1 MMASFASC
9 SRCSIRAESRSSRA
23 LQIVAPSYPLNSLTV
38 VGRIMRHGSLRSIMV
53 LRLLRRMR
61 GTSSNSST
69 DVHPGVIVLRESGL
83 SRDEQWDRIRP
94 VIEHIKDSGDD
105 DFLLNKLIEIG
116 RRALGGA
123 RHSVVI
129 ICIGRARSFDLNRS
143 RRLVV
148 AW

>member
-1 MMASFASC
+1 
-9 SRCSIRAESRSSRA
+9 
-23 LQIVAPSYPLNSLTV
+23 
-38 VGRIMRHGSLRSIMV
+38 
-53 LRLLRRMR
+53 MR

-116 RRALGGA
+116 RRAIGGA